1 VRRTVFLPLLAAAVS
16 GCGAPT
22 AASTVASPATP
33 KTYDATV
40 LADRPAAYW
49 RLDETSGTTMTDAS
63 GNHNDGVYAGAY
75 SLGQPAPFGGVGNLA
90 VSFDGQTGGS
100 ASVPSSPSLQ
110 MKTITIELWM
120 KKRTDTEYGV
130 YVAKGFFQLLNN
142 RHTGALEFR
151 MTSEAE
157 PALVSSSTLALNTW
171 YHVVA
176 TYDGSVAK
184 LFVNGNLDGTL
195 AVVATPIQAADPP
208 TIGRRW
214 DGLYANAVLDDIAIY
229 PAALSGDRIS
239 AHWRAAAGMGNP

>member
-1 VRRTVFLPLLAAAVS
+1 M
-16 GCGAPT
+16 
-22 AASTVASPATP
+22 AASTVASPAAP

-49 RLDETSGTTMTDAS
+49 RMDETSGTTMTDAS

-75 SLGQPAPFGGVGNLA
+75 SLGQPAPFGGAGNLA
-90 VSFDGQTGGS
+90 VSFDGQKGGS
-100 ASVPSSPSLQ
+100 ASVPSAPSLQ
-110 MKTITIELWM
+110 MSTITIELWM

-130 YVAKGFFQLLNN
+130 YVAKSQFQLLNN

-151 MTSEAE
+151 VTPAAE

-176 TYDGSVAK
+176 TYDGRMAR
-184 LFVNGNLDGTL
+184 LFVNGKADGTL
-195 AVVATPIQAADPP
+195 AVVDTSSQAANPL
-208 TIGRRW
+208 TVGRRW
-214 DGLYANAVLDDIAIY
+214 DGLYADAVLDEIAIY

-239 AHWRAAAGMGNP
+239 AHWSAATRMR